1 MNFSSKLIIFISSY
15 NNFLELSHFAYL
27 VRVSALTC
35 ISFVE
40 ISNNQIH
47 LNNLSNLSN
56 KSLKVIWIYILY
68 FLTFYLD
75 KFKKIFINIINDFFL
90 LF

>member
-1 MNFSSKLIIFISSY
+1 MNFSSKLIIFIPSY

-47 LNNLSNLSN
+47 LNNLSN
-56 KSLKVIWIYILY
+56 KSLKVIWIYIFY

-75 KFKKIFINIINDFFL
+75 KFKKIFINIINDFIL